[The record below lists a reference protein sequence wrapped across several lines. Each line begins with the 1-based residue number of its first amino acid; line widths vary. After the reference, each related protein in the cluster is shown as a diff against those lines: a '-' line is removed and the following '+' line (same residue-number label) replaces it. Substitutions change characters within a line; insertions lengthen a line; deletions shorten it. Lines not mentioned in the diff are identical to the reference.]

1 MFVHDKHARKHEK
14 QLENYIWGCLDMSI
28 LQEQEVQKI
37 AVIIL
42 NENNEINNVYGDIF
56 QTIFSENF
64 DPTKYIGKD
73 IDVLLPITSEMNS
86 FLWNHE
92 ESSYITELTIGD
104 FQLDIHIL
112 RDLKYQ
118 TKTCVMTYKLSRDLF
133 GGLSME
139 SILDSCLDEIFITD
153 GKGNVVFIN
162 QAGQHLY
169 GVPPENLIG
178 KNVVELEERG
188 YFSPSLFPIA
198 QRRKDKVSMIQRT
211 KTGKTTHC
219 IAYPSYNHEGKLMN
233 VLFNARDITEIK
245 YLREKIERSTSVLDN
260 FKSELQ
266 ELKNL
271 NQIDDSFIAI
281 SPNMKAVNTI
291 INRIAPFDTTV
302 LITGESGVGKGVITQ
317 QIHDR
322 SARKDFPMIHINC
335 GAIPEA
341 LIEAELF
348 GYDAGA
354 FTGAK
359 KDGNIGLIQQAHKG
373 TLFLDEIGE
382 MPLDL
387 QVKLLKVI
395 QERKVTPVG
404 SSRTIDVDI
413 RIIAATNRNLEE
425 QVKEGTFRED
435 LYYRLNVIP
444 IQIPSLRTRPEDVS
458 VMIDNFLEAFN
469 SKYGVMKGLSLEA
482 ENVLHRYQWPG
493 NVRELEN
500 VMERIVVTTEA
511 KEINVKD
518 IPENILLE
526 TRGREVAVEVKNIVT
541 LKQAQEQME
550 EQLIR
555 KAYEIDSSSYK
566 VAKMLGINQSTA
578 HRKISQYIK
587 SDL

>member
-1 MFVHDKHARKHEK
+1 MKNGIEIDKK
-14 QLENYIWGCLDMSI
+14 GCIVMSTI
-28 LQEQEVQKI
+28 AKKEFQKI
-37 AVIIL
+37 GIITFDYNNQVISVNEAALDNIL
-42 NENNEINNVYGDIF
+42 KETAD
-56 QTIFSENF
+56 QTI
-64 DPTKYIGKD
+64 GKS
-73 IDVLLPITSEMNS
+73 IISLLPLTEKIQT
-86 FLWNHE
+86 FLRQDKMLE
-92 ESSYITELTIGD
+92 YTTQLKIKELHVD
-104 FQLDIHIL
+104 LQFLK
-112 RDLKYQ
+112 DLKSE
-118 TKTCVMTYKLSRDLF
+118 TTTCVIVPKTKRDMIEQISL
-133 GGLSME
+133 E
-139 SILDSCLDEIFITD
+139 RILDSCLDEIFITD
-153 GKGNVVFIN
+153 GDGNVMFIN

-169 GVPPENLIG
+169 GVPPEELIG
-178 KNVVELEERG
+178 KNVLELEKEG
-188 YFSPSLFPIA
+188 YYSPSLFPIA
-198 QRRKDKVSMIQRT
+198 KNRKEKVSMIQRT

-219 IAYPSYNHEGKLMN
+219 IAYPSYNNEGELIN
-233 VLFNARDITEIK
+233 VVFNARDITEIK
-245 YLREKIERSTSVLDN
+245 YLREKIERSTSILDT
-260 FKSELQ
+260 FKTELN

-271 NQIDDSFIAI
+271 NQIDENFIAL
-281 SPNMKAVNTI
+281 SPNMKAVN
-291 INRIAPFDTTV
+291 NMMNKIAPFDTTI

-322 SARKDFPMIHINC
+322 SQRKDFRIVHINC

-348 GYDAGA
+348 GYDSGA

-359 KDGNIGLIQQAHKG
+359 KEGSVGLIEQAHKG

-444 IQIPSLRTRPEDVS
+444 IHIPPLRTRPEDVS
-458 VMIDNFLEAFN
+458 MMIDNFLQAFN
-469 SKYGVMKGLSLEA
+469 EKYHTLKELSLEA
-482 ENVLHRYQWPG
+482 ENTLHRYQWPG

-500 VMERIVVTTEA
+500 VMERLVVTTDTN
-511 KEINVKD
+511 EIVVED
-518 IPENILLE
+518 IPVNILNE
-526 TRGREVAVEVKNIVT
+526 IRENAVAIEVKNIVT

-555 KAYEIDSSSYK
+555 KAYEIDTSSYK

-587 SDL
+587 ND